1 MNFGPAEMAQMMDGS
16 KALITFT
23 MVSSISIGL
32 VLGVI
37 VAFWKLHREGVP
49 LAMVPDNRVTPFKRR
64 IFPFRLKIFLLTV
77 AVGGGVLYV
86 GYASHRLDIVK
97 SPDTRQRLDT
107 PQRADTPQRV
117 DTPQRPDTPQRVDVR
132 KDRIA

>member
-49 LAMVPDNRVTPFKRR
+49 LAMVPDNRVTPFKRP

-86 GYASHRLDIVK
+86 GYAS
-97 SPDTRQRLDT
+97 SPRKI
-107 PQRADTPQRV
+107 RAV
-117 DTPQRPDTPQRVDVR
+117 L
-132 KDRIA
+132 